1 MTENRK
7 AQILETQSICKTI
20 QLNKEKHEIN
30 KNFEVFVSLLLK
42 ISMKLKYYLTDH
54 ASVSRLPE
62 ANPF

>member
-42 ISMKLKYYLTDH
+42 ISMKLK
-54 ASVSRLPE
+54 
-62 ANPF
+62 